1 VVTEGSAIAKTRM
14 YTSFSELRDG
24 YGKSLS
30 KAFGGFVGT
39 VVAILFIFAVGIFP
53 LLLALNGYVVGI
65 LTYLLAVLTREL
77 SALRSRSNP
86 IYAFL
91 HPLSSAVLIYL
102 IIYSWS
108 QRGKIQWKGRT
119 V

>member
-1 VVTEGSAIAKTRM
+1 
-14 YTSFSELRDG
+14 
-24 YGKSLS
+24 
-30 KAFGGFVGT
+30 
-39 VVAILFIFAVGIFP
+39 
-53 LLLALNGYVVGI
+53 
-65 LTYLLAVLTREL
+65 VLTREL

-91 HPLSSAVLIYL
+91 HPLSSALLIYL

-108 QRGKIQWKGRT
+108 KRGKIQWKGRT